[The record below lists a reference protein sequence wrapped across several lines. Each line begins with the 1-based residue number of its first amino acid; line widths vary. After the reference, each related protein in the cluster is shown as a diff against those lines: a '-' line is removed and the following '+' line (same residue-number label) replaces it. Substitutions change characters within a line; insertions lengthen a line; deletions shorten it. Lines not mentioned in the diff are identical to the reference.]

1 MTETAAARK
10 QDNPAEYRCKMQ
22 AFAASELAA
31 LIASTPLGD
40 RMWLRNPKQLD
51 VDGQGAEQVV
61 LRYISPTG
69 IDAGRL
75 KEEILTGLMQWPR
88 IFGQT
93 VEPYFSGEGEVINN
107 GELRLTLE
115 HKGMRIPVTI
125 YMTGSDDPAAEP
137 VSIRHAMVFDPD
149 RYADI
154 LELSYEDEAA
164 ECLGQIF
171 EKMELIDDMGAYW
184 RLSNLLS
191 SEALRG
197 HRIGE
202 RFAHIC
208 EEKNIILSDERF
220 ALFESYGTYIYMKRK
235 WSKYKK
241 RHQKMSLEW
250 ENTHSIVSQFA
261 KPIYDAI
268 SRADVFFGDWMP
280 ELMRFLD

>member
-1 MTETAAARK
+1 MTETSEK
-10 QDNPAEYRCKMQ
+10 KGHENPVEYRGRLQ

-40 RMWLRNPKQLD
+40 RLWLRNPKQLE
-51 VDGQGAEQVV
+51 VDGQGTEQVI

-69 IDAGRL
+69 ISPDRL
-75 KEEILTGLMQWPR
+75 RDEILTGLMRWPR
-88 IFGQT
+88 VFGQA
-93 VEPYFSGEGEVINN
+93 VEPYFTGEGEVINE
-107 GELRLTLE
+107 GELRLELE
-115 HKGMRIPVTI
+115 HDGRRIPVTI
-125 YMTGSDDPAAEP
+125 YLERSSDPSAEP
-137 VSIRHAMVFDPD
+137 VSQRHTMIYDTD

-184 RLSNLLS
+184 HLYNLLS

-197 HRIGE
+197 HIVGE
-202 RFAHIC
+202 RFSHIC
-208 EEKNIILSDERF
+208 KEKNIRLSDERF
-220 ALFESYGTYIYMKRK
+220 ELFESYGTYIYMKRK

-241 RHQKMSLEW
+241 RHQNMSQTW
-250 ENTHSIVSQFA
+250 ENTHNRVSQFA
-261 KPIYDAI
+261 KPIYEAI
-268 SRADVFFGDWMP
+268 SREEVFFGDWMP